1 MKKTIGILLAVLLC
15 MIPLAALAEGEGETE
30 PTEAP
35 EQTSEPAQEPVET
48 AAPTEEPADA
58 VEITPAG
65 DSDTYK
71 EWLMDSFDQTL
82 LGKNE
87 NLRRQLLHVLR
98 SDEIV
103 VTADNYKNIL
113 RYVNE
118 TVSVQRLSENA
129 ELDHYTDEDFAIAAE
144 LIEKIANELGLEYSI
159 DPSNDSQNEYA
170 RVITIKKDG
179 KLIGRI
185 NSDAKTDVGDAPS
198 LGWIIG
204 GGVLIGAAAVFAV
217 VLVIFVERKKK
228 KAVSNGSK

>member
-1 MKKTIGILLAVLLC
+1 MKKWIGLLLAVLLC
-15 MIPLAALAEGEGETE
+15 MIPLTALAEGEGETE

-35 EQTSEPAQEPVET
+35 AEET
-48 AAPTEEPADA
+48 AAPTEEPVQQTAAPTDTPDS

-65 DSDTYK
+65 SSDTYK

-87 NLRRQLLHVLR
+87 NLRRQLFNILR
-98 SDEIV
+98 SDEIT

-113 RYVNE
+113 RYVND
-118 TVSVQRLSENA
+118 TVSKQQLSEDA
-129 ELDHYTDEDFAIAAE
+129 ALDHYTDEDFTIAAE

-170 RVITIKKDG
+170 RVVTIKKDG

-185 NSDAKTDVGDAPS
+185 NSDAKTDVSDAPS
-198 LGWIIG
+198 SGWIIG

-228 KAVSNGSK
+228 KAA

>member
-1 MKKTIGILLAVLLC
+1 MKKWIGLLLAVLLC
-15 MIPLAALAEGEGETE
+15 MIPLTALAEGEGETE

-35 EQTSEPAQEPVET
+35 AEET
-48 AAPTEEPADA
+48 AAPTEEPVQQTAAPTDTPDS

-65 DSDTYK
+65 SSDTYK

-87 NLRRQLLHVLR
+87 NLRRQLFNILR
-98 SDEIV
+98 SDEIT

-113 RYVNE
+113 RYVND
-118 TVSVQRLSENA
+118 TVNKQQLSEDA
-129 ELDHYTDEDFAIAAE
+129 ALDHYTDEDFTIAAE

-170 RVITIKKDG
+170 RVVTIKKDG

-185 NSDAKTDVGDAPS
+185 NSDAKTDVSDTPS
-198 LGWIIG
+198 SGWIIG

-228 KAVSNGSK
+228 KAA

>member
-15 MIPLAALAEGEGETE
+15 LSLPLAALAEGEGETE

-35 EQTSEPAQEPVET
+35 AET
-48 AAPTEEPADA
+48 AAPTEAPADA

-71 EWLMDSFDQTL
+71 SWLMDSFDQTL

-87 NLRRQLLHVLR
+87 NLRQQIAHILR

-103 VTADNYKNIL
+103 VTADNYKNIV

-118 TVSVQRLSENA
+118 TVSAQQLSA
-129 ELDHYTDEDFAIAAE
+129 DAALDHYTDEDFGVAAE
-144 LIEKIANELGLEYSI
+144 LIEQIANELGLEYSI

-170 RVITIKKDG
+170 RVVTIKKDG

-217 VLVIFVERKKK
+217 VLVIFMERKKK
-228 KAVSNGSK
+228 KAVSDGSK

>member
-1 MKKTIGILLAVLLC
+1 MKKTIGILLVVLLC
-15 MIPLAALAEGEGETE
+15 MIPLAALAEGEEGTE

-35 EQTSEPAQEPVET
+35 AQET
-48 AAPTEEPADA
+48 AAPTEAPADA

-71 EWLMDSFDQTL
+71 SWLMDSFDQTL

-87 NLRRQLLHVLR
+87 NLRRQLQNVLR

-118 TVSVQRLSENA
+118 TVSAQQLSA
-129 ELDHYTDEDFAIAAE
+129 DAALDHYTDEDFGVAAE

-204 GGVLIGAAAVFAV
+204 GGILIGAAAVFAV

-228 KAVSNGSK
+228 KAVSDGSK

>member
-1 MKKTIGILLAVLLC
+1 MKKWIGLLLAVLLC
-15 MIPLAALAEGEGETE
+15 MIPLTALAEGEGETE

-35 EQTSEPAQEPVET
+35 AEET
-48 AAPTEEPADA
+48 AAPTEEPVQQTAAPTDTPDS

-65 DSDTYK
+65 NSDTYK

-87 NLRRQLLHVLR
+87 NLRRQLFNILR
-98 SDEIV
+98 SDEIT

-113 RYVNE
+113 RYVND
-118 TVSVQRLSENA
+118 TVSKQQLSEDA
-129 ELDHYTDEDFAIAAE
+129 ALDHYTDEDFTIAAE

-170 RVITIKKDG
+170 RVVTIKKDG

-185 NSDAKTDVGDAPS
+185 NSDAKTDVSDTPS
-198 LGWIIG
+198 SGWIIG

-228 KAVSNGSK
+228 KAA

>member
-15 MIPLAALAEGEGETE
+15 LSLPLAALAEGEGETE
-30 PTEAP
+30 PTEV
-35 EQTSEPAQEPVET
+35 PAET
-48 AAPTEEPADA
+48 AAPTEAPADA

-87 NLRRQLLHVLR
+87 NLRQQIAHILR

-103 VTADNYKNIL
+103 VTADNYKNIV

-118 TVSVQRLSENA
+118 TVSAQQLSA
-129 ELDHYTDEDFAIAAE
+129 DAALDHYTDEDFGVAAE
-144 LIEKIANELGLEYSI
+144 LIEQIANELGLEYSI

-170 RVITIKKDG
+170 RVVTIKKDG

-185 NSDAKTDVGDAPS
+185 NSDAKTDVADAPS

-217 VLVIFVERKKK
+217 VLVIFMERKKK
-228 KAVSNGSK
+228 KAVSDGSK

>member
-1 MKKTIGILLAVLLC
+1 MKKIFGILLAVLLC
-15 MIPLAALAEGEGETE
+15 MIPLAALAEGEETE
-30 PTEAP
+30 PTETP
-35 EQTSEPAQEPVET
+35 VETTEPTEEPVVT
-48 AAPTEEPADA
+48 AAPTQEPADA

-65 DSDTYK
+65 DSNTYK

-87 NLRRQLLHVLR
+87 NLRRQLLHILR

-118 TVSVQRLSENA
+118 TVNQQQLSEDA
-129 ELDHYTDEDFAIAAE
+129 ALDHYTDEDFAIAAE

-170 RVITIKKDG
+170 RVVTIKKDG

-204 GGVLIGAAAVFAV
+204 GGILIGAAAVFAV

-228 KAVSNGSK
+228 KAA

>member
-1 MKKTIGILLAVLLC
+1 MKKIFGILLAVLLC
-15 MIPLAALAEGEGETE
+15 LIPLAALAEGEETE

-35 EQTSEPAQEPVET
+35 AETAEPTQEPVVT
-48 AAPTEEPADA
+48 AASTQEPADA

-65 DSDTYK
+65 DSNTYK

-87 NLRRQLLHVLR
+87 NLRRQLLHILR

-118 TVSVQRLSENA
+118 TVNQQQLSEDA
-129 ELDHYTDEDFAIAAE
+129 ALDHYTDEDFTVAAE

-170 RVITIKKDG
+170 RVVTIKKDG

-204 GGVLIGAAAVFAV
+204 GGILIGAAAVFAV

-228 KAVSNGSK
+228 KAA

>member
-1 MKKTIGILLAVLLC
+1 MKKIFGILLAVLLC
-15 MIPLAALAEGEGETE
+15 LIPLAALAEGEETE
-30 PTEAP
+30 PTEPPA
-35 EQTSEPAQEPVET
+35 ETAEPTQEPVET
-48 AAPTEEPADA
+48 AAPTEAPADS

-65 DSDTYK
+65 DSNTYK

-87 NLRRQLLHVLR
+87 NLRRQLLHILR

-118 TVSVQRLSENA
+118 TVNQQQLSEDA
-129 ELDHYTDEDFAIAAE
+129 ALDFYTDEDFTIAAE

-170 RVITIKKDG
+170 RVVTIKKAG

-204 GGVLIGAAAVFAV
+204 GGILIGAAAVFAV

-228 KAVSNGSK
+228 KAA

>member
-1 MKKTIGILLAVLLC
+1 MRKTIGILLAVLLC
-15 MIPLAALAEGEGETE
+15 LSLPLAALAEGEGETE
-30 PTEAP
+30 PTEV
-35 EQTSEPAQEPVET
+35 PAET
-48 AAPTEEPADA
+48 AAPTEAPADA

-87 NLRRQLLHVLR
+87 NLRQQIAHILR

-103 VTADNYKNIL
+103 VTADNYKNIV

-118 TVSVQRLSENA
+118 TVSAQQLSA
-129 ELDHYTDEDFAIAAE
+129 DAALDHYTDEDFGVAAE
-144 LIEKIANELGLEYSI
+144 LIEQIANELGLEYSI

-170 RVITIKKDG
+170 RVVTIKKDG

-185 NSDAKTDVGDAPS
+185 NSDAKTDVADAPS

-217 VLVIFVERKKK
+217 VLVIFMERKKK
-228 KAVSNGSK
+228 KAVSDGSK

>member
-35 EQTSEPAQEPVET
+35 AET

>member
-1 MKKTIGILLAVLLC
+1 MKKIFGILLAVLLC

-35 EQTSEPAQEPVET
+35 AET

-65 DSDTYK
+65 DSNTYK

-87 NLRRQLLHVLR
+87 NLRRQLLHILR

-103 VTADNYKNIL
+103 VTADNYKNII

-118 TVSVQRLSENA
+118 TVSVQQLSEDA
-129 ELDHYTDEDFAIAAE
+129 ALDHYTDEDSSIAAE

-170 RVITIKKDG
+170 RVVTIRKDG

-204 GGVLIGAAAVFAV
+204 GGILIGAAAVFAV

-228 KAVSNGSK
+228 KAA

>member
-1 MKKTIGILLAVLLC
+1 MKKIFGILLAVLLC
-15 MIPLAALAEGEGETE
+15 LIPLAALAEGEETE
-30 PTEAP
+30 PTEPPA
-35 EQTSEPAQEPVET
+35 ETAEPTQEPVET
-48 AAPTEEPADA
+48 AAPTEAPADS

-65 DSDTYK
+65 DSNTYK

-87 NLRRQLLHVLR
+87 NLRRQLLHILR

-118 TVSVQRLSENA
+118 TVNQQQLSEDA
-129 ELDHYTDEDFAIAAE
+129 ALDFYTDEDFTIAAE

-170 RVITIKKDG
+170 RVVTIKKDG

-204 GGVLIGAAAVFAV
+204 GGILIGAAAVFAV

-228 KAVSNGSK
+228 KAA

>member
-1 MKKTIGILLAVLLC
+1 MKKIFGILLAVLLC
-15 MIPLAALAEGEGETE
+15 MIPLAALAEGEEGTD

-35 EQTSEPAQEPVET
+35 AQET
-48 AAPTEEPADA
+48 AAPTEAPADA

-71 EWLMDSFDQTL
+71 SWLMDSFDQTL

-87 NLRRQLLHVLR
+87 NLRRQINNVLR

-118 TVSVQRLSENA
+118 TVSVQQLSA
-129 ELDHYTDEDFAIAAE
+129 DAALDHYSDEDFAIAAE

-170 RVITIKKDG
+170 RVVTIKKDG

-198 LGWIIG
+198 PGWIIG
-204 GGVLIGAAAVFAV
+204 GGILIGAAAAFAV

>member
-1 MKKTIGILLAVLLC
+1 MKKRIGVILVVLLC
-15 MIPLAALAEGEGETE
+15 VLLPLTALAEGEGETE
-30 PTEAP
+30 ATPEPT
-35 EQTSEPAQEPVET
+35 T
-48 AAPTEEPADA
+48 APADA
-58 VEITPAG
+58 VEITPAR

-87 NLRRQLLHVLR
+87 NLRRQIEHVLR
-98 SDEIV
+98 SEEIT
-103 VTADNYKNIL
+103 VTADNYKNII

-118 TVSVQRLSENA
+118 AVSNQQLSQDA
-129 ELDHYTDEDFAIAAE
+129 TLDYYTEEDFEVAAQ

-170 RVITIKKDG
+170 RVITIKKNG
-179 KLIGRI
+179 KLLGRI

-204 GGVLIGAAAVFAV
+204 GGILIGAAAVFAV
-217 VLVIFVERKKK
+217 VLIVLTERKKK
-228 KAVSNGSK
+228 KAA